1 MNINAKEQIVREVN
15 LIGNGAHIFA
25 PKEWANEKVL
35 VVRLEKKSIKEELLG
50 ILYPYLDK
58 IIAVL
63 IYGSYARKEETKDSD
78 VDVLVITKEKFKI
91 EKNNK
96 FQIIVL
102 AEEEI
107 DNAIRLNPILMYSI
121 FKEASAVI
129 NSGYLELLKK
139 QKIDYSFFSAFI
151 KSSCDSLKSSIE
163 LFELDKK
170 TGKTT
175 SNSIIY
181 SLILRLRGIFIIESL
196 TKNRKYSNSLFKKWV
211 LNNCKI
217 SYEKI
222 YSIYQAVR
230 DNKKIKDE
238 TPLSEGEILIEFL
251 EKKIKGLVK
260 KLKNKK

>member
-1 MNINAKEQIVREVN
+1 MNIDVKEQIVREVN

-35 VVRLEKKSIKEELLG
+35 VVRLEKKSVKEELLE

-58 IIAVL
+58 ITAVF

-78 VDVLVITKEKFKI
+78 VDVLVIAKEKFKI

-102 AEEEI
+102 AEVEI
-107 DNAIRLNPILMYSI
+107 DNTVRLNPILMYSI

-139 QKIDYSFFSAFI
+139 HKIDYSSFSSFI
-151 KSSCDSLKSSIE
+151 KSSHDSLKSNIE
-163 LFELDKK
+163 LLELDKK
-170 TGKTT
+170 TGKNV

-181 SLILRLRGIFIIESL
+181 SLILRLRGIFIIENL
-196 TKNRKYSNSLFKKWV
+196 IKNIFY
-211 LNNCKI
+211 
-217 SYEKI
+217 
-222 YSIYQAVR
+222 
-230 DNKKIKDE
+230 
-238 TPLSEGEILIEFL
+238 
-251 EKKIKGLVK
+251 
-260 KLKNKK
+260 

>member
-35 VVRLEKKSIKEELLG
+35 VIRLEKKSIKEELLE

-58 IIAVL
+58 IIAVF

-78 VDVLVITKEKFKI
+78 VDVLVIAKEKFKI
-91 EKNNK
+91 ERSNK

-107 DNAIRLNPILMYSI
+107 NNAIRLKPILMYSI

-139 QKIDYSFFSAFI
+139 QKIDYSLFSSFI
-151 KSSCDSLKSSIE
+151 KSSYDSLKSNIE
-163 LFELDKK
+163 LLELDKK
-170 TGKTT
+170 TGKTI
-175 SNSIIY
+175 SNSVIY
-181 SLILRLRGIFIIESL
+181 SLIL
-196 TKNRKYSNSLFKKWV
+196 
-211 LNNCKI
+211 
-217 SYEKI
+217 
-222 YSIYQAVR
+222 
-230 DNKKIKDE
+230 
-238 TPLSEGEILIEFL
+238 
-251 EKKIKGLVK
+251 
-260 KLKNKK
+260 